1 MEKSK
6 TTEQYTFGADEK
18 ETLQKISIV
27 EASVGQNIQEKIKGN
42 YFQQDIILNL

>member
-18 ETLQKISIV
+18 ETLQK
-27 EASVGQNIQEKIKGN
+27 EKEELQLLLK
-42 YFQQDIILNL
+42 